1 VLREY
6 VIKARMWCH
15 IEPRIWTP
23 EERERK
29 NIRPDAQ
36 CGGRDGTIYHIDVS
50 VIHPPS
56 PSYLPAGQYAKDQ
69 EKRKRDK
76 HEADA
81 MALDRTFIPFVLETF
96 GTWGEEAVKFIRILA
111 DNFSDDED
119 VADAF
124 NNEATAA
131 ISFALQVGNAFVA
144 GVGGFAHSK
153 QTAERQQHQHS
164 GARFVAPRTT
174 RPVMHVAPHSQR
186 GESQRRRALGGRM
199 GTPNVVMSG
208 GLTGITASSR
218 DGQRTVAPALPSR
231 LVGTADQE

>member
-1 VLREY
+1 
-6 VIKARMWCH
+6 
-15 IEPRIWTP
+15 
-23 EERERK
+23 
-29 NIRPDAQ
+29 
-36 CGGRDGTIYHIDVS
+36 
-50 VIHPPS
+50 
-56 PSYLPAGQYAKDQ
+56 LPAGQYAKDQ

-96 GTWGEEAVKFIRILA
+96 GTWGDEAVKFIRTLA
-111 DNFSDDED
+111 DNYSDDED

-124 NNEATAA
+124 NLEATAA

-153 QTAERQQHQHS
+153 QNAERQQHQHS

-174 RPVMHVAPHSQR
+174 PVMHVAPHSQR
-186 GESQRRRALGGRM
+186 GEFQRRRALGGRM
-199 GTPNVVMSG
+199 GTPNVVTSG
-208 GLTGITASSR
+208 GLTVTPASSR

-231 LVGTADQE
+231 LVGAADQV